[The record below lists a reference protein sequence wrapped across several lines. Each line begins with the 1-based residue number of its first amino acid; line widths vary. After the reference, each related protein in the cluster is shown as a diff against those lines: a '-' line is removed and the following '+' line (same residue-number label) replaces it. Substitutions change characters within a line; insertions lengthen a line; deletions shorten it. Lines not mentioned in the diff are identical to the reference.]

1 MYTLTQRKQPP
12 RVRPGPLNIPGC
24 LSNYAKACNGEEVID
39 FPFPE
44 YNYIFKDT
52 YNMLI
57 YQEQLSRLSMDMCG
71 FTGPESDDL
80 RKSTAK
86 KDRAALLA
94 MKDKFI
100 NGAVKNGHC
109 KDKVE
114 KLFDDMEEFSRYS
127 FCLAHAISYSHLT
140 YYTAYLKT
148 HYPSEFFAACIS
160 LEDDPDQK
168 SRYIDDARA
177 NGLNVLPPDIN
188 FSSNGFTI
196 AKDGSILFGFNGI
209 KGLGPAV
216 IKKLIEFR
224 PFSSFSDFLIKS
236 TVNKIAN
243 KKAIEALIH
252 TGALDS
258 FGVKHSSMQQSF
270 EKFILDFTNNGKL
283 KEFSSADISSFAK
296 KEDEYFKINI
306 DEYSVFEILKKEKEL
321 MGIHISG
328 NPFDIIGSIVNED
341 FYPVKY
347 IEERINGTS
356 SKYRGYVLCEILK
369 VKKHQ
374 LKNGNIMAFVDC
386 KDHDGSFFSL
396 TFFAETWTKHSEVCY
411 EGNYIIAF
419 ADFTVGDR
427 GFSSVVLNVI
437 DLSSKIEKSN
447 ISYVKVYKKIG
458 LHLIGIPSSARLKT
472 IQNKLDQYYQSDGVI
487 FIDIYLDVDE
497 TILFVKS
504 VPVKNND
511 QIEMIRDLNKIPDI
525 YITRIDSK

>member
-148 HYPSEFFAACIS
+148 HYPSEFFVACIS

-224 PFSSFSDFLIKS
+224 PFSSFLI
-236 TVNKIAN
+236 
-243 KKAIEALIH
+243 
-252 TGALDS
+252 
-258 FGVKHSSMQQSF
+258 F
-270 EKFILDFTNNGKL
+270 
-283 KEFSSADISSFAK
+283 
-296 KEDEYFKINI
+296 
-306 DEYSVFEILKKEKEL
+306 
-321 MGIHISG
+321 
-328 NPFDIIGSIVNED
+328 
-341 FYPVKY
+341 
-347 IEERINGTS
+347 
-356 SKYRGYVLCEILK
+356 
-369 VKKHQ
+369 
-374 LKNGNIMAFVDC
+374 
-386 KDHDGSFFSL
+386 
-396 TFFAETWTKHSEVCY
+396 
-411 EGNYIIAF
+411 
-419 ADFTVGDR
+419 
-427 GFSSVVLNVI
+427 
-437 DLSSKIEKSN
+437 
-447 ISYVKVYKKIG
+447 
-458 LHLIGIPSSARLKT
+458 
-472 IQNKLDQYYQSDGVI
+472 
-487 FIDIYLDVDE
+487 
-497 TILFVKS
+497 
-504 VPVKNND
+504 
-511 QIEMIRDLNKIPDI
+511 
-525 YITRIDSK
+525 

>member
-1 MYTLTQRKQPP
+1 
-12 RVRPGPLNIPGC
+12 
-24 LSNYAKACNGEEVID
+24 
-39 FPFPE
+39 
-44 YNYIFKDT
+44 
-52 YNMLI
+52 MLI

-196 AKDGSILFGFNGI
+196 AKDGSISFGFNGI

-283 KEFSSADISSFAK
+283 KEFSAADISSFAK

-396 TFFAETWTKHSEVCY
+396 TFFAETWTKHSVVCY

-458 LHLIGIPSSARLKT
+458 LHLIGVPSSARLKT
-472 IQNKLDQYYQSDGVI
+472 IQNKLDQYYQSDGII
-487 FIDIYLDVDE
+487 FIDIYLDIDE